1 MDSKKL
7 EKTFINFKNLRENK
21 IEIKER
27 VELIGILWNYT
38 KDN

>member
-27 VELIGILWNYT
+27 VELIGIL
-38 KDN
+38 